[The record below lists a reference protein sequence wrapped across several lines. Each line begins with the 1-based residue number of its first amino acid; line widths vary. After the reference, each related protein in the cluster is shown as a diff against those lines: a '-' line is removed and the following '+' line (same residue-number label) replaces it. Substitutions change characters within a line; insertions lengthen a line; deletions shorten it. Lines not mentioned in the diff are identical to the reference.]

1 MSKNAA
7 SEELLGSL
15 HNKVATV
22 MVGILDSTEK
32 AIEAYNVAVDT
43 RSVEEVAM
51 LTKPELSPTMLSAM
65 TKFLSDN
72 SITCNPA
79 ESKETSDLA
88 NRLAAKRARVGN
100 VGNVVP
106 LRDVDTA

>member
-7 SEELLGSL
+7 GEALLGTL
-15 HNKVATV
+15 HQKVATV

-32 AIEAYNVAVDT
+32 AITVYNEAVDT
-43 RSVEEVAM
+43 LSPEEAAM
-51 LTKPELSPTMLSAM
+51 LTKPEVSPTMLSAM

-72 SITCNPA
+72 SITCNPE
-79 ESKETSDLA
+79 ESKVTTELEK
-88 NRLAAKRARVGN
+88 RLAAKRSRNGVS
-100 VGNVVP
+100 NVVP